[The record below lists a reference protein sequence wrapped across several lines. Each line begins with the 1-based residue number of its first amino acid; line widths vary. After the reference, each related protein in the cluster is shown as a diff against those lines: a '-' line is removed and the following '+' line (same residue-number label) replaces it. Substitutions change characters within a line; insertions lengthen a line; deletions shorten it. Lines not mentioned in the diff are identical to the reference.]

1 MTERYDGVSFEDRM
15 ATVQFSVADTA
26 HIVVDGDKCQG
37 CTTKACVSV
46 CPAKL
51 FVPLSSGGVL
61 FNYEQCFECGSCY
74 VVCNEAGAISW
85 SYPEGGKGVV
95 LRHG

>member
-1 MTERYDGVSFEDRM
+1 MSQPYDEVSFEDRM
-15 ATVQFSVADTA
+15 ATITFDVAPTA
-26 HIVVDGDKCQG
+26 HIVVDGDQCQG
-37 CTTKACVSV
+37 CTTQACVSV

-74 VVCNEAGAISW
+74 VVCNQAGAISW

-95 LRHG
+95 FRHG